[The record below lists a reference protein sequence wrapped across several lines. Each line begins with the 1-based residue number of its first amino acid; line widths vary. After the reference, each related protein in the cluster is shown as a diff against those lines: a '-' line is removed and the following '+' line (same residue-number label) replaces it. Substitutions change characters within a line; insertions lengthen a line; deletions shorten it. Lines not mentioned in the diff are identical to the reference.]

1 MDRAQPAAGYAA
13 LTARLLGPISV
24 IVAVAM
30 IAGCASGGGSS
41 QTAATHAAN
50 APPPGPSFFVDP
62 TNAAAKQEALY
73 RQTGRT
79 QDADAMARLAG
90 QPTATWI
97 FDDTDVPGRVSALT
111 LAASRTGKTAL
122 LVAYWIP
129 GRDCGQFSSGGAP
142 SDAAYKA
149 WIEQIA
155 GAIGTSRTWVILEP
169 DAIPQSLGNCLPNGK
184 AVKARYQLLDFA
196 VTRLSALPNTSVYL
210 DAGHADWINP
220 VDKLVKP
227 LRASGIDKAAG
238 FSLNVS
244 NFVSTDSNV
253 QYGNQLSQQL
263 GGKHFVV
270 DTSRNGNGPYTGSD
284 GAPTWCNPPGR
295 ALGHAPTSNTGQALV
310 DAYLWIKVPGESDGN
325 CRPGAPP
332 AGVFWPEYALGLAKG
347 SSG

>member
-1 MDRAQPAAGYAA
+1 LPGYAGV
-13 LTARLLGPISV
+13 TSRLLV

-30 IAGCASGGGSS
+30 VAGCSSGGGSS
-41 QTAATHAAN
+41 SHTAATGAAP
-50 APPPGPSFFVDP
+50 AHRGPSFFVDP
-62 TNAAAKQEALY
+62 GNPAARQELLW
-73 RQTGRT
+73 RQAGRT

-97 FDDTDVPGRVSALT
+97 SDDLNVFARVRALTVAAGRV
-111 LAASRTGKTAL
+111 GKTAL

-142 SDAAYKA
+142 DATAYTA
-149 WIEQIA
+149 WIDQIA
-155 GAIGTSRTWVILEP
+155 SGIGSSRAWVILEP
-169 DAIPQSLGNCLPNGK
+169 DAIPQSLGDCLPNGK
-184 AVKARYQLLDFA
+184 AVKARYQLLDSA
-196 VTRLSALPNTSVYL
+196 VSKLSALPRTSVYL
-210 DAGHADWINP
+210 DAGHADWITP

-244 NFVSTDSNV
+244 NFVSTESNV
-253 QYGNQLSQQL
+253 QYGNQLSRQL

-270 DTSRNGNGPYTGSD
+270 DTSRNGNGPYNGSD

-295 ALGHAPTSNTGQALV
+295 ALGQLPTSNTGQPLV

-332 AGVFWPEYALGLAKG
+332 AGIFWPDYALSLVRGG
-347 SSG
+347 